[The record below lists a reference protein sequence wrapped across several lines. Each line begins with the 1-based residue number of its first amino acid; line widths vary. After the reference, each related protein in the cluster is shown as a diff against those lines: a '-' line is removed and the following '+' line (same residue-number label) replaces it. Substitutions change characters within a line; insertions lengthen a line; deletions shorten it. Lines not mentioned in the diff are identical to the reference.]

1 MMDFRWKGQIPEVQ
15 NNMVDPQG
23 VAATIAASKMKG
35 YAPNGGMGGYTP
47 AMAGRAEIDARNNE
61 IRSEIE
67 SLQSRLEQVNAR
79 IAQID
84 KEIPAS
90 EQEVEIAAKRAELGD
105 MSAYDSL
112 VRGGSGNLASTR
124 TAIENE
130 LKNAEK
136 LTWALESGTK
146 EQRAQA
152 LNEIEVALR
161 SAEEAQEKGV
171 ELPDSYRRIQKAIA
185 PYKNDGSNN
194 LVGNFTELINQMKY
208 KLSKGTLT
216 EDDREYIETV
226 IKPNM
231 NSEKFDE
238 LFGFLQ
244 ESKGKTVEA
253 RNKAYN
259 AKRER
264 KKEYERLVSLPFAE
278 QLRIINSWSDE
289 KKKDFEKEYSFD
301 SKKGVVKRV

>member
-1 MMDFRWKGQIPEVQ
+1 MMDFRWK
-15 NNMVDPQG
+15 NNQPNEQPLNNEQF
-23 VAATIAASKMKG
+23 IAPVTGSEFEQQRM
-35 YAPNGGMGGYTP
+35 ND
-47 AMAGRAEIDARNNE
+47 RAELDRLKNELAQVDA
-61 IRSEIE
+61 
-67 SLQSRLEQVNAR
+67 L
-79 IAQID
+79 IAQLD
-84 KEIPAS
+84 KELPAS
-90 EQEVEIAAKRAELGD
+90 DQEVEIAAKRAELGD

-112 VRGGSGNLASTR
+112 VRGGAGNLASTR

-136 LTWALESGTK
+136 LTWALDSQTD
-146 EQRAQA
+146 EQRRQA

-171 ELPDSYRRIQKAIA
+171 ELPDSYRRLKNAIA
-185 PYKNDGSNN
+185 PYKNGFQQST
-194 LVGNFTELINQMKY
+194 GNFTELINQMKY
-208 KLSKGTLT
+208 KLSKGKLT

-253 RNKAYN
+253 RNDARI
-259 AKRER
+259 AKEER
-264 KKEYERLVSLPFAE
+264 KKEYERLVPLPVTE
-278 QLRIINSWSDE
+278 QLRIINSWSDK
-289 KKKDFEKEYSFD
+289 KKKDFMKEYSFD
-301 SKKGVVKRV
+301 GKKGVVKRM

>member
-1 MMDFRWKGQIPEVQ
+1 MMDFRWKNYQPNEQ
-15 NNMVDPQG
+15 PLNNEQF
-23 VAATIAASKMKG
+23 IAPVTGSEFEQQRM
-35 YAPNGGMGGYTP
+35 NN
-47 AMAGRAEIDARNNE
+47 RAELDRLKNE
-61 IRSEIE
+61 
-67 SLQSRLEQVNAR
+67 LAQVD
-79 IAQID
+79 AQIARLD
-84 KEIPAS
+84 KELPAS
-90 EQEVEIAAKRAELGD
+90 EQEIEIAAKRAELGD

-112 VRGGSGNLASTR
+112 VRGGSGKIASTR

-136 LTWALESGTK
+136 LTWALDSQTD
-146 EQRAQA
+146 EQRRQA

-171 ELPDSYRRIQKAIA
+171 ELPDSYRRLKNAIA
-185 PYKNDGSNN
+185 PYKNGFQQST
-194 LVGNFTELINQMKY
+194 GNFTELINQMKY
-208 KLSKGTLT
+208 KLSKGKLT

-253 RNKAYN
+253 RNDARI
-259 AKRER
+259 AKEER
-264 KKEYERLVSLPFAE
+264 KKEYERLVPLPVTE
-278 QLRIINSWSDE
+278 QLRIINSWSDK
-289 KKKDFEKEYSFD
+289 KKKDFMKEYSFD
-301 SKKGVVKRV
+301 GKKGVVKRM

>member
-1 MMDFRWKGQIPEVQ
+1 MMDFRWKNYQPNEQ
-15 NNMVDPQG
+15 PLNNEQF
-23 VAATIAASKMKG
+23 IAPVTGSEFEQQRM
-35 YAPNGGMGGYTP
+35 ND
-47 AMAGRAEIDARNNE
+47 RAELDRLKNELAQVDA
-61 IRSEIE
+61 
-67 SLQSRLEQVNAR
+67 Q
-79 IAQID
+79 IAQLD
-84 KEIPAS
+84 KELPAS

-112 VRGGSGNLASTR
+112 VRGGAGNLASTR

-171 ELPDSYRRIQKAIA
+171 KLPDSYRRIQNAIA
-185 PYKNDGSNN
+185 PYKNDGSSNGG
-194 LVGNFTELINQMKY
+194 GNFTELINQMKY
-208 KLSKGTLT
+208 KLSKGKLT

-253 RNKAYN
+253 RNDARI
-259 AKRER
+259 AKEER
-264 KKEYERLVSLPFAE
+264 KKEYERLVPLSVTE
-278 QLRIINSWSDE
+278 QLRIINSWSDK
-289 KKKDFEKEYSFD
+289 KKKDFMKEYSFD
-301 SKKGVVKRV
+301 GKKGVVKRM

>member
-1 MMDFRWKGQIPEVQ
+1 MDFRWKNYQPNEQPMNNGQF
-15 NNMVDPQG
+15 
-23 VAATIAASKMKG
+23 IAPVTGSEFEQQRM
-35 YAPNGGMGGYTP
+35 ND
-47 AMAGRAEIDARNNE
+47 RAELDRLKNELAQVDA
-61 IRSEIE
+61 
-67 SLQSRLEQVNAR
+67 Q
-79 IAQID
+79 IAQLD
-84 KEIPAS
+84 KELPAS
-90 EQEVEIAAKRAELGD
+90 DQEVEIAAKRAELGD

-124 TAIENE
+124 TAIDNE

-171 ELPDSYRRIQKAIA
+171 KLPDSYRRIQNAIA
-185 PYKNDGSNN
+185 PYKNDGSSNSG
-194 LVGNFTELINQMKY
+194 GNFTELINQMKY
-208 KLSKGTLT
+208 KLSKGKLT

-259 AKRER
+259 AKRGR

-278 QLRIINSWSDE
+278 QLRIINSWSDQ

>member
-1 MMDFRWKGQIPEVQ
+1 MMDFRWKNYQPNEQ
-15 NNMVDPQG
+15 PLNNEQF
-23 VAATIAASKMKG
+23 IAPVTGSEFEQQRM
-35 YAPNGGMGGYTP
+35 NN
-47 AMAGRAEIDARNNE
+47 RAELDRLKNE
-61 IRSEIE
+61 
-67 SLQSRLEQVNAR
+67 LAQVNAQ
-79 IAQID
+79 IARLD
-84 KEIPAS
+84 KELPAS
-90 EQEVEIAAKRAELGD
+90 EQEIEIAAKRAELGD

-112 VRGGSGNLASTR
+112 VRGGSGKIASTR

-136 LTWALESGTK
+136 LTWALDSQTD
-146 EQRAQA
+146 EQRRQA

-171 ELPDSYRRIQKAIA
+171 ELPDSYRRLKNAIA
-185 PYKNDGSNN
+185 PYKNGFQQST
-194 LVGNFTELINQMKY
+194 GNFTELINQMKY
-208 KLSKGTLT
+208 KLSKGKLT

-253 RNKAYN
+253 RNDARI
-259 AKRER
+259 AKEER
-264 KKEYERLVSLPFAE
+264 KKEYERLVPLPVTE
-278 QLRIINSWSDE
+278 QLRIINSWSDK
-289 KKKDFEKEYSFD
+289 KKKDFMKEYSFD
-301 SKKGVVKRV
+301 GKKGVVKRM

>member
-1 MMDFRWKGQIPEVQ
+1 MMDFRWKNYQHNEQPLNKEQ
-15 NNMVDPQG
+15 F
-23 VAATIAASKMKG
+23 IAPITGSEFEQQRM
-35 YAPNGGMGGYTP
+35 ND
-47 AMAGRAEIDARNNE
+47 RAELDRLKNELAQVDA
-61 IRSEIE
+61 
-67 SLQSRLEQVNAR
+67 Q
-79 IAQID
+79 IAQLD
-84 KEIPAS
+84 KELPAS

-105 MSAYDSL
+105 MSAYDTL
-112 VRGGSGNLASTR
+112 VRGGAGNLESTR

-152 LNEIEVALR
+152 INEIEVALR

-171 ELPDSYRRIQKAIA
+171 KLTDSYRRIQNAIA
-185 PYKNDGSNN
+185 PYKNDGSSNSG
-194 LVGNFTELINQMKY
+194 GNFTELINQMKY
-208 KLSKGTLT
+208 KLSKGKLT

-253 RNKAYN
+253 RNDARI
-259 AKRER
+259 AKEER
-264 KKEYERLVSLPFAE
+264 KKEYERLVPLSVTE
-278 QLRIINSWSDE
+278 QLRIINSWSDK
-289 KKKDFEKEYSFD
+289 KKKDFMKEYSFD
-301 SKKGVVKRV
+301 GKKGVVKRV

>member
-1 MMDFRWKGQIPEVQ
+1 MMDFRWKNYQPNEQ
-15 NNMVDPQG
+15 PLNNEQF
-23 VAATIAASKMKG
+23 IAPVTGSEFEQQRM
-35 YAPNGGMGGYTP
+35 ND
-47 AMAGRAEIDARNNE
+47 RAELDRLKNE
-61 IRSEIE
+61 
-67 SLQSRLEQVNAR
+67 LAQVDAR
-79 IAQID
+79 IAQLD
-84 KEIPAS
+84 KELPAS

-112 VRGGSGNLASTR
+112 VRGGSGKIASTR

-136 LTWALESGTK
+136 LTWALDSQTD
-146 EQRAQA
+146 EQRRQA

-161 SAEEAQEKGV
+161 SAEEAQEMGV
-171 ELPDSYRRIQKAIA
+171 ELPDSYRRLKNAIA
-185 PYKNDGSNN
+185 PYKNGFHQST
-194 LVGNFTELINQMKY
+194 GNFTELINQMKY
-208 KLSKGTLT
+208 KLSKEKLT

-253 RNKAYN
+253 RNDARI
-259 AKRER
+259 AKEER
-264 KKEYERLVSLPFAE
+264 KKEYERLVPLPVTE
-278 QLRIINSWSDE
+278 QLRIINSWSD
-289 KKKDFEKEYSFD
+289 KKKKAFMKEYSFD
-301 SKKGVVKRV
+301 GKKGVVKRM